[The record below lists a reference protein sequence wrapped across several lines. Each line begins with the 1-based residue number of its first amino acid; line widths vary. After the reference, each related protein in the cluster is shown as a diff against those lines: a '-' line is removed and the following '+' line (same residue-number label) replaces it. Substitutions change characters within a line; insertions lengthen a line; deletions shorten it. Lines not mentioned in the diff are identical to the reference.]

1 MISNE
6 DQIFFINQIEKAI
19 HQRIFLGWIAYGDK
33 LLKLF
38 GREIFVT
45 AEDLVHETILKIFE
59 GKRSYKKEIEL
70 DAFIKM
76 NIKSEFYNLLKK
88 EMKTV
93 HDTSDNNTEYEE
105 NDKTEI
111 EMGIPEDEIIY
122 ATNDSSGR
130 CLEYLNVTEG
140 IVLLEKLEGKNYD
153 EICNDLS
160 LEKTNL
166 YYITKQIRQKVR
178 KNYKKI
184 FT

>member
-1 MISNE
+1 
-6 DQIFFINQIEKAI
+6 
-19 HQRIFLGWIAYGDK
+19 
-33 LLKLF
+33 
-38 GREIFVT
+38 
-45 AEDLVHETILKIFE
+45 
-59 GKRSYKKEIEL
+59 
-70 DAFIKM
+70 M

-88 EMKTV
+88 EVKTV

-105 NDKTEI
+105 NEETEVEI
-111 EMGIPEDEIIY
+111 SIPEDEIIF
-122 ATNDSSGR
+122 AENESFGR
-130 CLEYLNVTEG
+130 CLKYLNDTEG
-140 IVLLEKLEGKNYD
+140 IILLEKLDEKTYD